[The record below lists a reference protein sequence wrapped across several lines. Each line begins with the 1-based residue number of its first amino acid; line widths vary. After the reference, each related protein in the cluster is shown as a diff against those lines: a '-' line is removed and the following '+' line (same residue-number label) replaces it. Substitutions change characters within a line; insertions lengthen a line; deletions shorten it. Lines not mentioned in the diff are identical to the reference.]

1 MTSKI
6 DLHSELV
13 FEQLNEFGM
22 SYRAVSDLLL
32 KRGIEVSHQAVRLW
46 YLRRTEKIKKRKAV
60 FLGASDRASS
70 NTLNASVPPAPRP
83 PKPAVFRPTVRT
95 ASTST
100 LASNQFNEFQ
110 ESIDKELENFERN
123 PFSSSNT
130 KFLIQ
135 RRG

>member
-46 YLRRTEKIKKRKAV
+46 HLRRTEKIKKRKAI
-60 FLGASDRASS
+60 FLGASDGASS
-70 NTLNASVPPAPRP
+70 SSLNASVPPAPRP
-83 PKPAVFRPTVRT
+83 PEPVVVRQSVRT
-95 ASTST
+95 TSRST

-135 RRG
+135 RRS